1 MSERI
6 KGTIKQFDQEKQQGF
21 VEPEDSSPDMIV
33 SQSDFREEVE
43 EAELKPGTVVEF
55 EVEHAPEG
63 PRAVDVEVVE
73 PVSESKRVKGRVKW
87 FSHEKRYGFI
97 RRGNGQPDVFVHM
110 NDFKDVMD
118 AYWLSPG
125 NVVEFEVEEA
135 PKGPRAVNVIVVE
148 S

>member
-6 KGTIKQFDQEKQQGF
+6 KGTIKRFDHERERGF
-21 VEPEDSSPDMIV
+21 VEPEDGSPEMIV
-33 SQSDFREEVE
+33 SQDDFRDDETASEV
-43 EAELKPGTVVEF
+43 KPGAVVEF
-55 EVEHAPEG
+55 EVDHAPEG
-63 PRAVDVEVVE
+63 PQAVDVEIVE
-73 PVSESKRVKGRVKW
+73 PATESKREKGRVKW

-110 NDFKDVMD
+110 NDFRDVMD

-125 NVVEFEVEEA
+125 NVVEFEVEQA
-135 PKGPRAVNVIVVE
+135 PKGPRAVDVVVVE